1 MLCCLNL
8 IFMTILVSVTY
19 KTEKLKRVSYA
30 ARDQIAYD
38 VSYLRRLVSEILRL
52 KIVIITPSMAGQEMT
67 EVFG

>member
-1 MLCCLNL
+1 
-8 IFMTILVSVTY
+8 
-19 KTEKLKRVSYA
+19 VSYA